1 MGLNEIYPPYIGAPG
16 GIRTPDLFNI
26 YEANAHSRNN
36 QAGLVKSIL
45 VNDIPLSLV
54 FMILIS
60 SMKIED

>member
-1 MGLNEIYPPYIGAPG
+1 MGLII
-16 GIRTPDLFNI
+16 DLFNI

-60 SMKIED
+60 SVKIED